1 MTVSRLG
8 SVAAVLG
15 GLVWILVAA
24 LAWGDEDPGGVLY
37 LVGYALLLVAGAA
50 MGYSLVAKAPVWLRA
65 VVTVANAALGAMLW
79 LILDDSLSPGSLAL
93 LVGGVLL
100 LVGGGIGLSRSSGPG
115 STDRPPPP
123 PPPARGRR
131 AAR

>member
-1 MTVSRLG
+1 M
-8 SVAAVLG
+8 
-15 GLVWILVAA
+15 WILVAA

-37 LVGYALLLVAGAA
+37 VVGYALLLVAGAA

-115 STDRPPPP
+115 SPDKAPPPGTRSSRRP
-123 PPPARGRR
+123 MTHLADGGHLSERG
-131 AAR
+131 

>member
-8 SVAAVLG
+8 SVAAIVG

-37 LVGYALLLVAGAA
+37 VVGYALLLAAGAA

-79 LILDDSLSPGSLAL
+79 LILDDMLSPGSLAL
-93 LVGGVLL
+93 LVGGLLL
-100 LVGGGIGLSRSSGPG
+100 LVGGGIGLSRASGPG
-115 STDRPPPP
+115 AKDTTP

>member
-8 SVAAVLG
+8 SVAAIVG

-37 LVGYALLLVAGAA
+37 VVGYALLLVAGAA

-79 LILDDSLSPGSLAL
+79 LILDDSLSPGSTAL

-100 LVGGGIGLSRSSGPG
+100 LVGGGIGLTRSSGPG
-115 STDRPPPP
+115 STDKAP

>member
-1 MTVSRLG
+1 
-8 SVAAVLG
+8 
-15 GLVWILVAA
+15 
-24 LAWGDEDPGGVLY
+24 
-37 LVGYALLLVAGAA
+37 
-50 MGYSLVAKAPVWLRA
+50 MGYSLVVKAPVWLRA

-115 STDRPPPP
+115 SPDKAP